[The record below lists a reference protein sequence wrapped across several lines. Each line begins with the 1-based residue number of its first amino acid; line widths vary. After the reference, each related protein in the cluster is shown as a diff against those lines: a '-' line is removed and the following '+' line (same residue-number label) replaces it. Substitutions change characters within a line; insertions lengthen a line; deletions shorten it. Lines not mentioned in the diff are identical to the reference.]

1 MSAAREARIAETLK
15 RALRDRE
22 VVVVTYRDHDGLLW
36 SARLGVVNL
45 HPVLVSGYID
55 GRRFGA
61 FSISTLLD
69 CRPLTDDEAMAAAEP
84 PGATVPLRD
93 QRIPDELT
101 ELFGFVCNGLTYD
114 GVRQYVDVLR
124 RQVRAHDLGP
134 LADALRGLDQARRG
148 ADPFVVTGL
157 GAHRVLASTLAVV
170 DAARKL
176 CAGLVEVENEEPR

>member
-69 CRPLTDDEAMAAAEP
+69 CRPLTDDESMAAAEP

-101 ELFGFVCNGLTYD
+101 ELFGFVCN
-114 GVRQYVDVLR
+114 V
-124 RQVRAHDLGP
+124 GP
-134 LADALRGLDQARRG
+134 LADALRGLDQARR
-148 ADPFVVTGL
+148 
-157 GAHRVLASTLAVV
+157 LAVV
-170 DAARKL
+170 DAARRL
-176 CAGLVEVENEEPR
+176 CAGLVEVEVETEVGTEEPR